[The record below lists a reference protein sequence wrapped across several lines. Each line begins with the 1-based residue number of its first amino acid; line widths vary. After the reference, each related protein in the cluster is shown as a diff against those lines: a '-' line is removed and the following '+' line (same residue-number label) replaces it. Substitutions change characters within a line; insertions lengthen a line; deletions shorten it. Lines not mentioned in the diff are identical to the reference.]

1 MTKNSIFPWM
11 RGFGR
16 KRVGKVLATVLAG
29 CFLASLAATATA
41 QWPPHPTP
49 EAPRT
54 ADGQV
59 DMDGAVVRLSNG
71 KPDFSG
77 VWSFV
82 RHGQRGDQGRPIG
95 EPVQPPPGEPPYATF
110 WELGFG
116 LADGLPY
123 QPWARELKAQRMAD
137 ESKDHPDAYCLPLG
151 IVQFHTHLQPR
162 QVVHHPDV
170 IVIHYEASAG
180 TRLIYTDGRPL
191 PDRNRLMWWYGYS
204 VGHWDGDELVVESTH
219 FRDGGWLDYNGS
231 PLTDEARV
239 IERFRRPDF
248 GTLEIDITV
257 DDPGA
262 YTEPF
267 TVRVD
272 HRLMPDDNLIEWV
285 CENEQSTQYFDP

>member
-1 MTKNSIFPWM
+1 MTENSISPWM
-11 RGFGR
+11 PGFGE
-16 KRVGKVLATVLAG
+16 KRVDKVLATVLAG

-59 DMDGAVVRLSNG
+59 DMDGPAVRLSNG

-123 QPWARELKAQRMAD
+123 RPWARELKAQRMAD

-204 VGHWDGDELVVESTH
+204 VGHWEGDTLVVETADIAWNYFFFGFGLGDSVEVTE
-219 FRDGGWLDYNGS
+219 RITLSEDQSRLDYS
-231 PLTDEARV
+231 AVFTD
-239 IERFRRPDF
+239 PDTF
-248 GTLEIDITV
+248 
-257 DDPGA
+257 
-262 YTEPF
+262 TEPATIDRF
-267 TVRVD
+267 WLALGETPEPYSCT
-272 HRLMPDDNLIEWV
+272 PDG
-285 CENEQSTQYFDP
+285 